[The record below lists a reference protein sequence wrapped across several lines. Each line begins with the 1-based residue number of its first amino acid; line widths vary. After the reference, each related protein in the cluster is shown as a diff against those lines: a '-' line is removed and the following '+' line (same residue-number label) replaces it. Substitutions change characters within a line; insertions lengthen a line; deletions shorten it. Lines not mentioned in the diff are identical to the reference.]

1 MHSVRIFQNLFRL
14 EKSLFAKFS
23 IHKNQSTVQDFFKI
37 VFLLKTGLNFL
48 SVKTNSTVYDFFIN
62 FFCFLKKAGKL
73 FYLKNKSSKIITI
86 FSSHIDKGEIFQSTL
101 TDFYT
106 VKIILVVILLFL
118 SLNIEYVNVIFGR
131 NIGYHCDAQKN
142 VM

>member
-1 MHSVRIFQNLFRL
+1 MPAN
-14 EKSLFAKFS
+14 FS
-23 IHKNQSTVQDFFKI
+23 T
-37 VFLLKTGLNFL
+37 
-48 SVKTNSTVYDFFIN
+48 Y
-62 FFCFLKKAGKL
+62 
-73 FYLKNKSSKIITI
+73 KNKSSKILTI

-106 VKIILVVILLFL
+106 MKIILVVILLFL

>member
-1 MHSVRIFQNLFRL
+1 MLAN
-14 EKSLFAKFS
+14 FS
-23 IHKNQSTVQDFFKI
+23 TYN
-37 VFLLKTGLNFL
+37 
-48 SVKTNSTVYDFFIN
+48 
-62 FFCFLKKAGKL
+62 
-73 FYLKNKSSKIITI
+73 NKSSKIVTI
-86 FSSHIDKGEIFQSTL
+86 FSSHIDKGETFQTTTTQ

-106 VKIILVVILLFL
+106 VKMILVVILLFL